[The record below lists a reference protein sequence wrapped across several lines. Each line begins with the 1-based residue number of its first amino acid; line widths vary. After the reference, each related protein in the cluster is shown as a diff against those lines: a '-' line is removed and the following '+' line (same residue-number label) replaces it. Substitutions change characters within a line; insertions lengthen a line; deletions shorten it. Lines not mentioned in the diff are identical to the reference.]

1 MENYYAI
8 AIATLSDWVKDIAPV
23 FERMRNQGKPMV
35 SCTRDFSRAF
45 SNLVVIAK
53 NSDWFI
59 VLFAPVVI
67 GRGK

>member
-1 MENYYAI
+1 
-8 AIATLSDWVKDIAPV
+8 
-23 FERMRNQGKPMV
+23 MV

-53 NSDWFI
+53 NSDWLI